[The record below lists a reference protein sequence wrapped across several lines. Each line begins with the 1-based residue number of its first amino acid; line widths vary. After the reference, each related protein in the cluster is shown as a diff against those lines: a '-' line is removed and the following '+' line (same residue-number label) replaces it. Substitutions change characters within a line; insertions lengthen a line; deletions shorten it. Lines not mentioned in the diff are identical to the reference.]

1 LRKTVSRAES
11 GYGRRGRRAQSARTE
26 DRTDDQILDR
36 EEEGYDP
43 EEDFSAEYGHTR
55 PADDGYDDGPHD
67 DGSYDEDA
75 YEEDDGTGG
84 ADADDA
90 EETGGRA
97 SRRRKGRGARASSR
111 RRSPGNRAA
120 GGRRGGATG
129 VNKVS
134 AFSAAAIKRV
144 SVLGDRP
151 NQIVYTLAEQSKR
164 KRGTAVLGLLLGAFS
179 IALIALL
186 GLLSYQ
192 LFAGNGGAVA
202 GGDDTVV
209 APPDGHSTLTP
220 ELYLSEP
227 NREDVFGAINE
238 RPEGIEP
245 MTEESVF
252 DPVRE
257 IGLDDVNLE
266 LRQGSV
272 TDSCTSLVWGE
283 ELGQSL
289 IDANCVQAASG
300 VYTDGDEQHVAQ
312 FTLFDLANAEAAA
325 EVERELDP
333 TNAESGAGFL
343 LTQTGDEVPGLQDG
357 YSQATTQ
364 VMGHYLAV
372 FWVADTDGSPPG
384 DNADMAT
391 LSVASMN
398 AARYV
403 YEEVVAVNQAAEQAE
418 E

>member
-1 LRKTVSRAES
+1 MSRAES

-26 DRTDDQILDR
+26 DRADDQILDR
-36 EEEGYDP
+36 DEEAYDP

-55 PADDGYDDGPHD
+55 PADDGYDDGPYD
-67 DGSYDEDA
+67 DASYDEDA
-75 YEEDDGTGG
+75 YDGGEGADG
-84 ADADDA
+84 ADADGA
-90 EETGGRA
+90 EDTGGRA
-97 SRRRKGRGARASSR
+97 PRRRKGGGARGSSR
-111 RRSPGNRAA
+111 RRAPGNRAA
-120 GGRRGGATG
+120 GGRRAGATG

-179 IALIALL
+179 VALVALL

-209 APPDGHSTLTP
+209 APPEGHSTLTP

-238 RPEGIEP
+238 RPEGTEA

-266 LRQGSV
+266 LRQGSI

-333 TNAESGAGFL
+333 TNAESGTGFL
-343 LTQTGDEVPGLQDG
+343 LTQTGDEVPGLRDG

-384 DNADMAT
+384 DDTDMAT

-403 YEEVVAVNQAAEQAE
+403 YEEVVAVDQAAEQAE

>member
-1 LRKTVSRAES
+1 MSRAES
-11 GYGRRGRRAQSARTE
+11 GHGRRGRRAHTE
-26 DRTDDQILDR
+26 DRADDQILDQDQ
-36 EEEGYDP
+36 EGYDP

-55 PADDGYDDGPHD
+55 PADDGGHDGYDE
-67 DGSYDEDA
+67 GSYDED
-75 YEEDDGTGG
+75 DG
-84 ADADDA
+84 ADGIDADGA
-90 EETGGRA
+90 EEAGGGRA
-97 SRRRKGRGARASSR
+97 SRRRKGRGARGPSR
-111 RRSPGNRAA
+111 RRAPGNRAT
-120 GGRRGGATG
+120 GGRRAGATG

-164 KRGTAVLGLLLGAFS
+164 KRGTAVLGVLLGAFS
-179 IALIALL
+179 VALIALL

-192 LFAGNGGAVA
+192 LLTGSGGAVA

-209 APPDGHSTLTP
+209 TPPDGHSTLTP

-257 IGLDDVNLE
+257 IGLDDMNLE
-266 LRQGSV
+266 LRQGAV

-343 LTQTGDEVPGLQDG
+343 LTQTGDEVPGLRDG

-372 FWVADTDGSPPG
+372 FWVADTDGTPPG
-384 DNADMAT
+384 DNTDMAT